1 MVVTTKGT
9 LKCKT
14 LAKGVAMDKNQ
25 LRFHGVIFKETIVM
39 NMVPNS
45 PPSPSCR
52 SNRAPATMFH
62 KSSFTDIKTAFNRG
76 FKVTCWSWLQLFVL
90 FMLLIPVPRQCV
102 KWFANVLGSYS
113 CTLFMP
119 VRGFKFGL
127 LYFQTLSI
135 SCAQQ
140 VSIPFSDNDLNVAFC

>member
-90 FMLLIPVPRQCV
+90 FYATDTGSSPVREMIC
-102 KWFANVLGSYS
+102 KCIGL
-113 CTLFMP
+113 LFMHF
-119 VRGFKFGL
+119 VYAGSRFQIWFIVLSNTFHFLRAAGFNPFFG
-127 LYFQTLSI
+127 
-135 SCAQQ
+135 
-140 VSIPFSDNDLNVAFC
+140 